1 MFLSPSKYPS
11 MLFSDILGVNLLFVL
26 PPRHKTVLSH
36 HLASFEDKE
45 NGNVAE
51 YFVPVNA
58 HFIYLPSIIY
68 LGND

>member
-1 MFLSPSKYPS
+1 MP
-11 MLFSDILGVNLLFVL
+11 ILALLRYFGVNLLFVL